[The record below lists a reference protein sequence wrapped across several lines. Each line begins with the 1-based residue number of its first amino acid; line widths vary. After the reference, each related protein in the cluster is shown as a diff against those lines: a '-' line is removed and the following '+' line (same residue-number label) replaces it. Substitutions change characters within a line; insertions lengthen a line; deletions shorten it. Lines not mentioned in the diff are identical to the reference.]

1 MSENDTNPQRYPHPG
16 AVPQPPTEGQ
26 PTSELPSFASDA
38 PRPVEDFMP
47 GTSPVPPAGMPSAG
61 SPAPV
66 AGAAAPVAGHE
77 PWTRPEPP
85 TNANPPISG
94 APAGAPQAESAGT
107 SPAQPIGASPAQPI
121 GASPAQPVG
130 TEYPTGQQPP
140 IWQPAAPTSG
150 YPQQPPYGMPPQPPL
165 YGQPPYGGQPASK
178 GSGVGKV
185 IAIGLLALLL
195 AGGGGLVGGL
205 VVHAADGNGSSSS
218 SPTHTT
224 LPVLERNS
232 LASIANTIK
241 PSVVA
246 IRTQNAEGSGV
257 VLSSD
262 GYVLTNNHVVADAK
276 NGTLQV
282 NFSNGKTVAAK
293 VVGTDPKTDLA
304 VVKASGVS
312 GLTAAKFGDSGALQV
327 GDTVLA
333 VGSPLGLEGSVTE
346 GIVSAL
352 NRTISEGGNQQQ
364 DPFSQQ
370 QAQPQATTSI
380 AGAIQTDAAINPG
393 NSGGALINLNAEVVG
408 INTAIATSGQSNG
421 NIGVG
426 FAIPGNK
433 AKQVAEALIKGQAVS
448 HPYLGVNV
456 GTADGNAGA
465 VVASVVGNSPAAKA
479 SLKQGDV
486 ITKAGNTDIHT
497 SDDLINVVQS
507 SKVGDQLQLT
517 VNRNGSSTTI
527 AVTIGEAS

>member
-1 MSENDTNPQRYPHPG
+1 MTENDTNPQRYPHPG
-16 AVPQPPTEGQ
+16 AVPQPPAEGQ
-26 PTSELPSFASDA
+26 PTSELPRFASEA
-38 PRPVEDFMP
+38 PRPVEDSTP
-47 GTSPVPPAGMPSAG
+47 DVSPTPPAGV
-61 SPAPV
+61 PV
-66 AGAAAPVAGHE
+66 AGATPPVPGHE
-77 PWTRPEPP
+77 PWTRPEPA
-85 TNANPPISG
+85 TNANPPVSG
-94 APAGAPQAESAGT
+94 APAEPASAA
-107 SPAQPIGASPAQPI
+107 PAQQGA
-121 GASPAQPVG
+121 

-150 YPQQPPYGMPPQPPL
+150 YPQQPPYGGQPAYGMPPQPPL
-165 YGQPPYGGQPASK
+165 YGQPPYGQPAPK
-178 GSGVGKV
+178 RSGAGKALAV
-185 IAIGLLALLL
+185 GLLALLL
-195 AGGGGLVGGL
+195 AGGGGLIGGL
-205 VVHAADGNGSSSS
+205 VVHAVDSNGSTSSSS
-218 SPTHTT
+218 THTAA
-224 LPVLERNS
+224 PVLERNS
-232 LASIANTIK
+232 VASIANTIK

-246 IRTQNAEGSGV
+246 IQTQNAEGSGV
-257 VLSSD
+257 VLTSD
-262 GYVLTNNHVVADAK
+262 GYVLTNNHVVAAATG
-276 NGTLQV
+276 NTVQV
-282 NFSNGKTVAAK
+282 NFSNGKTVSAK
-293 VVGTDPKTDLA
+293 IVGTDPKTDLA

-312 GLTAAKFGDSGALQV
+312 GLTAAKFGDSNALQV

-370 QAQPQATTSI
+370 QSQPQAATNI

-393 NSGGALINLNAEVVG
+393 NSGGALVNLNAEVVG
-408 INTAIATSGQSNG
+408 INTAIATSGQGSG

-426 FAIPGNK
+426 FAIPGNR
-433 AKQVAEALIKGQAVS
+433 AKQVADALIKGQSVS

-465 VVASVVGNSPAAKA
+465 VVASVVSNGPAAKA
-479 SLKQGDV
+479 GLKQGDV
-486 ITKAGNTDIHT
+486 ITKAGNHDIHT

-527 AVTIGEAS
+527 AVTIGESS